1 MPRTAATVSNA
12 DLLRP
17 EVVRNQMVETADQ
30 MERIEMGDQQ
40 GYASAMSTFPMVNLD
55 DPREAYYTYDGVTDA
70 MPPTGFDAEGELMSV
85 DLPDKENVEIEG
97 YKQRFNPKRGIETH
111 TSGLPFSVY
120 RRGVSKLNT
129 KIWLTRELVAW
140 RGDESID
147 GLIGRFGNSAHPD
160 VDADGTVTAV
170 STGWDDSAN
179 ATPYSDIEDAA
190 FGIVNNGRMTGG
202 QVQPTVFVGPTTLRD
217 AKQTEDMEGRLP
229 TDRYQRVTDEAIAD
243 ILSDDVMDVRTVLVY
258 YPRTNADGEFIDEN
272 DNVVDDATEAA
283 HDNILEPYDPVN
295 DVVRRNAVIGR
306 PGAGSAYFP
315 WMLDRL
321 TEDVGPGDLPGEM
334 SVDEQNGFLA
344 HVYKDFS
351 RNTYVSAEQEIGFE
365 VQRGENWAIL
375 SGV

>member
-17 EVVRNQMVETADQ
+17 EVVRNQMVETVDQ

-85 DLPDKENVEIEG
+85 DLPDKESVEIEG
-97 YKQRFNPKRGIETH
+97 YKQRFNPKRGAETH
-111 TSGLPFSVY
+111 SSGLPFSVY

-243 ILSDDVMDVRTVLVY
+243 ILSDDVMDVRTVFVY

-272 DNVVDDATEAA
+272 DNVVDDASEAA
-283 HDNILEPYDPVN
+283 NDNILEPYDPVN

-334 SVDEQNGFLA
+334 SVDEQNGFLT

-351 RNTYVSAEQEIGFE
+351 RNTYVSAEQELGFE